1 MIERTIIQSS
11 KLRVASINIMWVFIG
26 LAWPILYIFAIHTA
40 DHIGTF
46 FKAFFALCALASGS
60 IAMNEARKSWR
71 VFKTPGDWKVT
82 IGAGSLNW
90 DVAIPCKNLP
100 MDIELDKI
108 EKVLRLEIVRTGT
121 DSDGEYTETSERFEL
136 YLTDERIE
144 TFDREAAGINPHRVF
159 LALAKHG
166 IRYELWSQDRTKD
179 SVNTAKIFQR
189 TY

>member
-1 MIERTIIQSS
+1 MTDRTIIQSS
-11 KLRVASINIMWVFIG
+11 KLRVASISIMWICIG
-26 LAWPILYIFAIHTA
+26 LVWPILYIFGIHAA

-46 FKAFFALCALASGS
+46 FKAFFALCALVSLS
-60 IAMNEARKSWR
+60 IAMNEARKSWCI
-71 VFKTPGDWKVT
+71 FKTPGDWKVT
-82 IGAGSLNW
+82 IGAGRLIW

-100 MDIELDKI
+100 MDIELDNIAKL
-108 EKVLRLEIVRTGT
+108 LRLDVVRTST
-121 DSDGEYTETSERFEL
+121 DSDGDYTEASEHFEL
-136 YLTDERIE
+136 HLSDERIE

-179 SVNTAKIFQR
+179 SVNTAKIFQS